1 MAASELLTLLP
12 MLCKLRRRADRIAA
26 ALAHGR
32 LTTNLWLFSDPRD
45 VAVVTTLVNRAV
57 LGLLGAALG
66 MMSVISLLAQGGPG
80 ICRGL
85 TVLQLFG
92 CIALFLSITLILRDI
107 LEILRPHHR

>member
-1 MAASELLTLLP
+1 